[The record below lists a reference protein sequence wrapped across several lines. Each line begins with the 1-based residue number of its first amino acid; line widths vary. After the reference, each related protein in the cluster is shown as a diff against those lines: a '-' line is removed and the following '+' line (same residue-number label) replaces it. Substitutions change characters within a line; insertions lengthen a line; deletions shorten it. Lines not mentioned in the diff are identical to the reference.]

1 MAGQVRSALRE
12 RVDIIPIQYLE
23 WYTPAS
29 SRDIC
34 IHKYKDLSAI
44 STLHFRTY
52 CEYESYENKY
62 RKK

>member
-1 MAGQVRSALRE
+1 MTGQVRSALRE

-23 WYTPAS
+23 WYIPAS
-29 SRDIC
+29 SWDIC

-44 STLHFRTY
+44 STRHFRTY
-52 CEYESYENKY
+52 CEYEKFKKY